1 MKIELEAPKVWTAND
16 TRNDWLL
23 AKFWFRNADAQ
34 VTSVITYF
42 QENIHGEPEKMEYV
56 RKL

>member
-1 MKIELEAPKVWTAND
+1 MGGTFKVWTAND

-34 VTSVITYF
+34 VTPVTTYF
-42 QENIHGEPEKMEYV
+42 QEKEK
-56 RKL
+56 RWNL